1 LKQTIKN
8 PTRGSNTLDLLFIDI
23 STFFDTPKIHAPF
36 ATSDHATILLDAKI
50 HVGLTRK
57 NAIRKVKVRPL
68 KQSSL
73 QGFEEYLKHYDWLP
87 VLSEN
92 NVDNKVDGSS
102 QVLLTTSWKY
112 GEIG

>member
-1 LKQTIKN
+1 LKQIIKN
-8 PTRGSNTLDLLFIDI
+8 PTRGSNTLDLLFTDI
-23 STFFDTPKIHAPF
+23 STFFETPKILAPI
-36 ATSDHATILLDAKI
+36 ATSDHATILLDAKV
-50 HVGLTRK
+50 HVTRK

-92 NVDNKVDGSS
+92 NVDNKVDSFLEITHK
-102 QVLLTTSWKY
+102 LLTF
-112 GEIG
+112 IFRQR